1 METARKHGDHNLLRD
16 VAIYRDMW
24 HIDDPDQP
32 SGKGR
37 RAGPAGRNSTGAT
50 STHASP
56 DKEAASSTPAKP
68 GRPTVIGRK
77 TRRPAWRR
85 RTPQPW
91 RKGTR
96 NGRHGRNIIEQLAR
110 CADAMTRTLDSW
122 DTGTL
127 IVLAVTLTVLAGVT
141 GRATTGG
148 GLIRQILWIT
158 VTAILT
164 LIAVA
169 TVWTI
174 ASRYLP
180 IPELETLL
188 RNLAGHQPLFRS
200 LDTAARIL
208 RW

>member
-1 METARKHGDHNLLRD
+1 MEDTA
-16 VAIYRDMW
+16 
-24 HIDDPDQP
+24 
-32 SGKGR
+32 
-37 RAGPAGRNSTGAT
+37 
-50 STHASP
+50 
-56 DKEAASSTPAKP
+56 
-68 GRPTVIGRK
+68 
-77 TRRPAWRR
+77 
-85 RTPQPW
+85 
-91 RKGTR
+91 GT
-96 NGRHGRNIIEQLAR
+96 IIEQLAR

-164 LIAVA
+164 LI
-169 TVWTI
+169 
-174 ASRYLP
+174 
-180 IPELETLL
+180 PELETLL

>member
-1 METARKHGDHNLLRD
+1 MEDTA
-16 VAIYRDMW
+16 
-24 HIDDPDQP
+24 
-32 SGKGR
+32 
-37 RAGPAGRNSTGAT
+37 
-50 STHASP
+50 
-56 DKEAASSTPAKP
+56 
-68 GRPTVIGRK
+68 
-77 TRRPAWRR
+77 
-85 RTPQPW
+85 
-91 RKGTR
+91 GT
-96 NGRHGRNIIEQLAR
+96 IIEQLAR
-110 CADAMTRTLDSW
+110 WADAMTRTLAAW

-180 IPELETLL
+180 NPELETLQ
-188 RNLAGHQPLFRS
+188 RNRAGHQPLFRS

>member
-1 METARKHGDHNLLRD
+1 MEDTA
-16 VAIYRDMW
+16 
-24 HIDDPDQP
+24 
-32 SGKGR
+32 
-37 RAGPAGRNSTGAT
+37 
-50 STHASP
+50 
-56 DKEAASSTPAKP
+56 
-68 GRPTVIGRK
+68 
-77 TRRPAWRR
+77 
-85 RTPQPW
+85 
-91 RKGTR
+91 GT
-96 NGRHGRNIIEQLAR
+96 IIEQLAR
-110 CADAMTRTLDSW
+110 WADAMTRTLDSW

-158 VTAILT
+158 VTA
-164 LIAVA
+164 VA

>member
-1 METARKHGDHNLLRD
+1 MEDTA
-16 VAIYRDMW
+16 
-24 HIDDPDQP
+24 
-32 SGKGR
+32 
-37 RAGPAGRNSTGAT
+37 
-50 STHASP
+50 
-56 DKEAASSTPAKP
+56 
-68 GRPTVIGRK
+68 
-77 TRRPAWRR
+77 
-85 RTPQPW
+85 
-91 RKGTR
+91 GT
-96 NGRHGRNIIEQLAR
+96 IIEQLAR
-110 CADAMTRTLDSW
+110 WADAMTRTLDSW

-169 TVWTI
+169 
-174 ASRYLP
+174 SRYLP

>member
-1 METARKHGDHNLLRD
+1 MEDTA
-16 VAIYRDMW
+16 
-24 HIDDPDQP
+24 
-32 SGKGR
+32 
-37 RAGPAGRNSTGAT
+37 
-50 STHASP
+50 
-56 DKEAASSTPAKP
+56 
-68 GRPTVIGRK
+68 
-77 TRRPAWRR
+77 
-85 RTPQPW
+85 
-91 RKGTR
+91 GT
-96 NGRHGRNIIEQLAR
+96 IIEQLAR
-110 CADAMTRTLDSW
+110 WADAMTRTLAAW

-148 GLIRQILWIT
+148 GLIRQILC

-180 IPELETLL
+180 IPELEMLL

>member
-1 METARKHGDHNLLRD
+1 MEDTA
-16 VAIYRDMW
+16 
-24 HIDDPDQP
+24 
-32 SGKGR
+32 
-37 RAGPAGRNSTGAT
+37 
-50 STHASP
+50 
-56 DKEAASSTPAKP
+56 
-68 GRPTVIGRK
+68 
-77 TRRPAWRR
+77 
-85 RTPQPW
+85 
-91 RKGTR
+91 GT
-96 NGRHGRNIIEQLAR
+96 IIEQLAR
-110 CADAMTRTLDSW
+110 WADAMTRTLDSW

-148 GLIRQILWIT
+148 GLIRQILWI
-158 VTAILT
+158 
-164 LIAVA
+164 IAVA

>member
-1 METARKHGDHNLLRD
+1 MEDTA
-16 VAIYRDMW
+16 
-24 HIDDPDQP
+24 
-32 SGKGR
+32 
-37 RAGPAGRNSTGAT
+37 
-50 STHASP
+50 
-56 DKEAASSTPAKP
+56 
-68 GRPTVIGRK
+68 
-77 TRRPAWRR
+77 
-85 RTPQPW
+85 
-91 RKGTR
+91 GT
-96 NGRHGRNIIEQLAR
+96 IIEQLAR
-110 CADAMTRTLDSW
+110 WADAMTRTLDSW

-141 GRATTGG
+141 G

-158 VTAILT
+158 VTAILI

>member
-1 METARKHGDHNLLRD
+1 MEDTA
-16 VAIYRDMW
+16 
-24 HIDDPDQP
+24 
-32 SGKGR
+32 
-37 RAGPAGRNSTGAT
+37 
-50 STHASP
+50 
-56 DKEAASSTPAKP
+56 
-68 GRPTVIGRK
+68 
-77 TRRPAWRR
+77 
-85 RTPQPW
+85 
-91 RKGTR
+91 GT
-96 NGRHGRNIIEQLAR
+96 IIEQLAR
-110 CADAMTRTLDSW
+110 WADAMTRTLAAW

-180 IPELETLL
+180 IPELEMLL
-188 RNLAGHQPLFRS
+188 RNLAGHQPLFVAGLGERRGGRGCGFR
-200 LDTAARIL
+200 LGGLGDRGL
-208 RW
+208 GYCRCCLG

>member
-1 METARKHGDHNLLRD
+1 MEDTA
-16 VAIYRDMW
+16 
-24 HIDDPDQP
+24 
-32 SGKGR
+32 
-37 RAGPAGRNSTGAT
+37 
-50 STHASP
+50 
-56 DKEAASSTPAKP
+56 
-68 GRPTVIGRK
+68 
-77 TRRPAWRR
+77 
-85 RTPQPW
+85 
-91 RKGTR
+91 GT
-96 NGRHGRNIIEQLAR
+96 IIEQPR
-110 CADAMTRTLDSW
+110 PMGRRNDPDPGSW

>member
-1 METARKHGDHNLLRD
+1 MEDTA
-16 VAIYRDMW
+16 
-24 HIDDPDQP
+24 
-32 SGKGR
+32 
-37 RAGPAGRNSTGAT
+37 
-50 STHASP
+50 
-56 DKEAASSTPAKP
+56 
-68 GRPTVIGRK
+68 
-77 TRRPAWRR
+77 
-85 RTPQPW
+85 
-91 RKGTR
+91 GT
-96 NGRHGRNIIEQLAR
+96 IIEQLAR

-141 GRATTGG
+141 GR
-148 GLIRQILWIT
+148 
-158 VTAILT
+158 
-164 LIAVA
+164 AVA

>member
-1 METARKHGDHNLLRD
+1 MEDTA
-16 VAIYRDMW
+16 
-24 HIDDPDQP
+24 
-32 SGKGR
+32 
-37 RAGPAGRNSTGAT
+37 
-50 STHASP
+50 
-56 DKEAASSTPAKP
+56 
-68 GRPTVIGRK
+68 
-77 TRRPAWRR
+77 
-85 RTPQPW
+85 
-91 RKGTR
+91 GT
-96 NGRHGRNIIEQLAR
+96 IIEQLAR

-141 GRATTGG
+141 GRAVTGG

-169 TVWTI
+169 AVWTI

-188 RNLAGHQPLFRS
+188 RNLSGHEPLFRS

>member
-1 METARKHGDHNLLRD
+1 MEDTA
-16 VAIYRDMW
+16 
-24 HIDDPDQP
+24 
-32 SGKGR
+32 
-37 RAGPAGRNSTGAT
+37 
-50 STHASP
+50 
-56 DKEAASSTPAKP
+56 
-68 GRPTVIGRK
+68 
-77 TRRPAWRR
+77 
-85 RTPQPW
+85 
-91 RKGTR
+91 GT
-96 NGRHGRNIIEQLAR
+96 IIEQLAR
-110 CADAMTRTLDSW
+110 WADAMTRTLDSW

-164 LIAVA
+164 LIAVV
-169 TVWTI
+169 T
-174 ASRYLP
+174 

>member
-1 METARKHGDHNLLRD
+1 MEDTA
-16 VAIYRDMW
+16 
-24 HIDDPDQP
+24 
-32 SGKGR
+32 
-37 RAGPAGRNSTGAT
+37 
-50 STHASP
+50 
-56 DKEAASSTPAKP
+56 
-68 GRPTVIGRK
+68 
-77 TRRPAWRR
+77 
-85 RTPQPW
+85 
-91 RKGTR
+91 GT
-96 NGRHGRNIIEQLAR
+96 IIEQLAR
-110 CADAMTRTLDSW
+110 WADAMTRTLDSW

-141 GRATTGG
+141 G
-148 GLIRQILWIT
+148 
-158 VTAILT
+158 TAILT
-164 LIAVA
+164 LIAGA

>member
-1 METARKHGDHNLLRD
+1 MEDTA
-16 VAIYRDMW
+16 
-24 HIDDPDQP
+24 
-32 SGKGR
+32 
-37 RAGPAGRNSTGAT
+37 
-50 STHASP
+50 
-56 DKEAASSTPAKP
+56 
-68 GRPTVIGRK
+68 
-77 TRRPAWRR
+77 
-85 RTPQPW
+85 
-91 RKGTR
+91 GT
-96 NGRHGRNIIEQLAR
+96 IIEQLAR

-158 VTAILT
+158 

>member
-1 METARKHGDHNLLRD
+1 MEDTA
-16 VAIYRDMW
+16 
-24 HIDDPDQP
+24 
-32 SGKGR
+32 
-37 RAGPAGRNSTGAT
+37 
-50 STHASP
+50 
-56 DKEAASSTPAKP
+56 
-68 GRPTVIGRK
+68 
-77 TRRPAWRR
+77 
-85 RTPQPW
+85 
-91 RKGTR
+91 GT
-96 NGRHGRNIIEQLAR
+96 IIEQLAR
-110 CADAMTRTLDSW
+110 WADAMTRTLDSG

-148 GLIRQILWIT
+148 GLIRQILWST

-169 TVWTI
+169 TVRTI
-174 ASRYLP
+174 CRYLP

>member
-1 METARKHGDHNLLRD
+1 MEDTA
-16 VAIYRDMW
+16 
-24 HIDDPDQP
+24 
-32 SGKGR
+32 
-37 RAGPAGRNSTGAT
+37 
-50 STHASP
+50 
-56 DKEAASSTPAKP
+56 
-68 GRPTVIGRK
+68 
-77 TRRPAWRR
+77 
-85 RTPQPW
+85 
-91 RKGTR
+91 GT
-96 NGRHGRNIIEQLAR
+96 IIEQLAR
-110 CADAMTRTLDSW
+110 WADAMTRTLDSW

-148 GLIRQILWIT
+148 EPTSQPWGT
-158 VTAILT
+158 PAPAILT

>member
-1 METARKHGDHNLLRD
+1 MEDTA
-16 VAIYRDMW
+16 
-24 HIDDPDQP
+24 
-32 SGKGR
+32 
-37 RAGPAGRNSTGAT
+37 
-50 STHASP
+50 
-56 DKEAASSTPAKP
+56 
-68 GRPTVIGRK
+68 
-77 TRRPAWRR
+77 
-85 RTPQPW
+85 
-91 RKGTR
+91 GT
-96 NGRHGRNIIEQLAR
+96 IIEQLAR
-110 CADAMTRTLDSW
+110 WADAMTRTLAAW

-141 GRATTGG
+141 G

-180 IPELETLL
+180 IPELEMLL

>member
-1 METARKHGDHNLLRD
+1 MEDTA
-16 VAIYRDMW
+16 
-24 HIDDPDQP
+24 
-32 SGKGR
+32 
-37 RAGPAGRNSTGAT
+37 GA
-50 STHASP
+50 
-56 DKEAASSTPAKP
+56 
-68 GRPTVIGRK
+68 
-77 TRRPAWRR
+77 
-85 RTPQPW
+85 
-91 RKGTR
+91 
-96 NGRHGRNIIEQLAR
+96 IIEQLAR
-110 CADAMTRTLDSW
+110 WADAMTRTLDSW

-127 IVLAVTLTVLAGVT
+127 IVLTVLAGVT

>member
-1 METARKHGDHNLLRD
+1 MEDTA
-16 VAIYRDMW
+16 
-24 HIDDPDQP
+24 
-32 SGKGR
+32 
-37 RAGPAGRNSTGAT
+37 
-50 STHASP
+50 
-56 DKEAASSTPAKP
+56 
-68 GRPTVIGRK
+68 
-77 TRRPAWRR
+77 
-85 RTPQPW
+85 
-91 RKGTR
+91 GT
-96 NGRHGRNIIEQLAR
+96 IIEQLAR
-110 CADAMTRTLDSW
+110 WADAMTRTLDSW

-188 RNLAGHQPLFRS
+188 RNLVGHQPLFRS

>member
-1 METARKHGDHNLLRD
+1 MEDTA
-16 VAIYRDMW
+16 
-24 HIDDPDQP
+24 
-32 SGKGR
+32 
-37 RAGPAGRNSTGAT
+37 
-50 STHASP
+50 
-56 DKEAASSTPAKP
+56 
-68 GRPTVIGRK
+68 
-77 TRRPAWRR
+77 
-85 RTPQPW
+85 
-91 RKGTR
+91 GT
-96 NGRHGRNIIEQLAR
+96 IIEQLAR
-110 CADAMTRTLDSW
+110 WADAMTRTLDSW

-141 GRATTGG
+141 GRA
-148 GLIRQILWIT
+148 LIRQILWIT
-158 VTAILT
+158 VTAILI

>member
-1 METARKHGDHNLLRD
+1 MEDTA
-16 VAIYRDMW
+16 
-24 HIDDPDQP
+24 
-32 SGKGR
+32 
-37 RAGPAGRNSTGAT
+37 
-50 STHASP
+50 
-56 DKEAASSTPAKP
+56 
-68 GRPTVIGRK
+68 
-77 TRRPAWRR
+77 
-85 RTPQPW
+85 
-91 RKGTR
+91 GT
-96 NGRHGRNIIEQLAR
+96 IIEQLAR
-110 CADAMTRTLDSW
+110 WADAMTRALDSW

-164 LIAVA
+164 LIAV
-169 TVWTI
+169 WTI

-200 LDTAARIL
+200 LATAARIL

>member
-1 METARKHGDHNLLRD
+1 MEDTA
-16 VAIYRDMW
+16 
-24 HIDDPDQP
+24 
-32 SGKGR
+32 
-37 RAGPAGRNSTGAT
+37 
-50 STHASP
+50 
-56 DKEAASSTPAKP
+56 
-68 GRPTVIGRK
+68 
-77 TRRPAWRR
+77 
-85 RTPQPW
+85 
-91 RKGTR
+91 GT
-96 NGRHGRNIIEQLAR
+96 IIEQLAR
-110 CADAMTRTLDSW
+110 WADAMTRTLDSW

-148 GLIRQILWIT
+148 GLIRQ
-158 VTAILT
+158 ILT

>member
-1 METARKHGDHNLLRD
+1 MEDTA
-16 VAIYRDMW
+16 
-24 HIDDPDQP
+24 
-32 SGKGR
+32 
-37 RAGPAGRNSTGAT
+37 
-50 STHASP
+50 
-56 DKEAASSTPAKP
+56 
-68 GRPTVIGRK
+68 
-77 TRRPAWRR
+77 
-85 RTPQPW
+85 
-91 RKGTR
+91 GT
-96 NGRHGRNIIEQLAR
+96 IIEQLAR

-127 IVLAVTLTVLAGVT
+127 IVLAVTLTVLAGVA

>member
-1 METARKHGDHNLLRD
+1 MEDTA
-16 VAIYRDMW
+16 
-24 HIDDPDQP
+24 
-32 SGKGR
+32 
-37 RAGPAGRNSTGAT
+37 
-50 STHASP
+50 
-56 DKEAASSTPAKP
+56 
-68 GRPTVIGRK
+68 
-77 TRRPAWRR
+77 
-85 RTPQPW
+85 
-91 RKGTR
+91 GT
-96 NGRHGRNIIEQLAR
+96 IIEQLAR
-110 CADAMTRTLDSW
+110 WADAMTRTLDSW

-127 IVLAVTLTVLAGVT
+127 IVLAVTLTVLA
-141 GRATTGG
+141 
-148 GLIRQILWIT
+148 
-158 VTAILT
+158 AILT

>member
-1 METARKHGDHNLLRD
+1 MEDTA
-16 VAIYRDMW
+16 
-24 HIDDPDQP
+24 
-32 SGKGR
+32 
-37 RAGPAGRNSTGAT
+37 
-50 STHASP
+50 
-56 DKEAASSTPAKP
+56 
-68 GRPTVIGRK
+68 
-77 TRRPAWRR
+77 
-85 RTPQPW
+85 
-91 RKGTR
+91 GT
-96 NGRHGRNIIEQLAR
+96 IIEQLAR
-110 CADAMTRTLDSW
+110 WADAMTRTLDSW

-169 TVWTI
+169 TVWT
-174 ASRYLP
+174 RYLP

>member
-1 METARKHGDHNLLRD
+1 MEDTA
-16 VAIYRDMW
+16 
-24 HIDDPDQP
+24 
-32 SGKGR
+32 
-37 RAGPAGRNSTGAT
+37 
-50 STHASP
+50 
-56 DKEAASSTPAKP
+56 
-68 GRPTVIGRK
+68 
-77 TRRPAWRR
+77 
-85 RTPQPW
+85 
-91 RKGTR
+91 GT
-96 NGRHGRNIIEQLAR
+96 IIEQLAR
-110 CADAMTRTLDSW
+110 WADAMTRTLDSW
-122 DTGTL
+122 DT
-127 IVLAVTLTVLAGVT
+127 VT

>member
-1 METARKHGDHNLLRD
+1 MEDTA
-16 VAIYRDMW
+16 
-24 HIDDPDQP
+24 
-32 SGKGR
+32 
-37 RAGPAGRNSTGAT
+37 
-50 STHASP
+50 
-56 DKEAASSTPAKP
+56 
-68 GRPTVIGRK
+68 
-77 TRRPAWRR
+77 
-85 RTPQPW
+85 
-91 RKGTR
+91 GT
-96 NGRHGRNIIEQLAR
+96 IIEQLAR
-110 CADAMTRTLDSW
+110 WADAMTRTLDSW

-148 GLIRQILWIT
+148 GLIRQILWI
-158 VTAILT
+158 
-164 LIAVA
+164 AVA

>member
-1 METARKHGDHNLLRD
+1 MEDTA
-16 VAIYRDMW
+16 
-24 HIDDPDQP
+24 
-32 SGKGR
+32 
-37 RAGPAGRNSTGAT
+37 
-50 STHASP
+50 
-56 DKEAASSTPAKP
+56 
-68 GRPTVIGRK
+68 
-77 TRRPAWRR
+77 
-85 RTPQPW
+85 
-91 RKGTR
+91 GT
-96 NGRHGRNIIEQLAR
+96 IIEQLAR
-110 CADAMTRTLDSW
+110 WADAMTRTLDSW
-122 DTGTL
+122 DT
-127 IVLAVTLTVLAGVT
+127 VTLTVLAGVT
-141 GRATTGG
+141 GRAATGG

-180 IPELETLL
+180 IPELDTLL

>member
-1 METARKHGDHNLLRD
+1 MEDTA
-16 VAIYRDMW
+16 
-24 HIDDPDQP
+24 
-32 SGKGR
+32 
-37 RAGPAGRNSTGAT
+37 
-50 STHASP
+50 
-56 DKEAASSTPAKP
+56 
-68 GRPTVIGRK
+68 
-77 TRRPAWRR
+77 
-85 RTPQPW
+85 
-91 RKGTR
+91 GT
-96 NGRHGRNIIEQLAR
+96 IIEQLAR
-110 CADAMTRTLDSW
+110 WADAMTRTLDSW
-122 DTGTL
+122 GHRAPW

-141 GRATTGG
+141 GRAATGG